1 MISWPGVIQ
10 HADDPELDY
19 LETPEAFEI
28 SATSNVSAFDENTLF
43 IDSKGLVYELHQTDS
58 GATRL
63 RDTGERRTLEQ
74 VLGLVKA
81 HAAHAEQCC
90 VAKLWAPT
98 IRDAISIVRSVS
110 EENG

>member
-28 SATSNVSAFDENTLF
+28 SATGSVSAFDENTLF
-43 IDSKGLVYELHQTDS
+43 IDSEGHVYELHRTDS
-58 GATRL
+58 GATQL
-63 RDTGERRTLEQ
+63 RDTGKRQTLEQ

-81 HAAHAEQCC
+81 HAAHAEHCC
-90 VAKLWAPT
+90 IAKLWAPT